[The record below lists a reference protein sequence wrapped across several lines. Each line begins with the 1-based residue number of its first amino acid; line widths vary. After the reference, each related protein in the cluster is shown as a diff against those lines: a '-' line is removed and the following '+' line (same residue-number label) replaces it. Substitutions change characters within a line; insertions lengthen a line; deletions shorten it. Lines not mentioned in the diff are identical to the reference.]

1 MYRLLYSREL
11 NKNLLS
17 TSVYENIK
25 PVSSLLFHPIVSP
38 DPDSLG
44 KELKKVCLLYNVW
57 LLLLR
62 QLYLHETL
70 SFLDE
75 N

>member
-38 DPDSLG
+38 DPDSLA
-44 KELKKVCLLYNVW
+44 KKLKKICLL
-57 LLLLR
+57 
-62 QLYLHETL
+62 
-70 SFLDE
+70 
-75 N
+75 